1 TWSQVRR
8 FVSEVTE
15 VFDDCDSK
23 DPLVGPSAAAAAD
36 TEHARF
42 QHPAAWIVAAWAMLV
57 AIDWALTTTTMP
69 RAVAWVSAQPWAF
82 ALDLPSSFWFWA
94 NDALAWVQMNLV
106 EISVAMTHPF
116 AAEWLCFCVV
126 SAVVLI
132 VETNHSHKRGSERA
146 WVWLAY
152 AVLSLVADMALAAV
166 LGPPA
171 SDRKGR
177 ACEPDSS
184 SAGCGTTL
192 AGVAD
197 RRAQRLQLAAADQS
211 PAAGEWRGIAL
222 LATVAMYV
230 AAGLQLRV
238 RSGVRL
244 RVSAALLAAD
254 LGFRR
259 LSGASAALM
268 GQSARHLAEH
278 VIVISALLSMR
289 EAAVAVQAMRSWHA
303 AVVRERRRGGPL
315 MVMQESAGK
324 TVSRLTVGGAY
335 THRVCFLC
343 LSGYCE
349 RCLLSME
356 IWPTTANSGSP
367 ADRQPEALSLES
379 PGSDSQPAFDADLAA
394 EALPVSPTRP
404 VAPVL
409 AAGRR
414 RVRKHGRTAVA
425 PATAVAAE
433 QAALVSGLPL
443 VGD

>member
-1 TWSQVRR
+1 MAQSPDLQGSTPIPSQQQQQQQQQKQQQQQREQPKQRSTWSQVRR

-69 RAVAWVSAQPWAF
+69 RAVAWASAQPWAF

-171 SDRKGR
+171 TDRKGR
-177 ACEPDSS
+177 ACEPGSS
-184 SAGCGTTL
+184 PAGCGTTL
-192 AGVAD
+192 AGAAD

-244 RVSAALLAAD
+244 RVSAALLVAD

-324 TVSRLTVGGAY
+324 T
-335 THRVCFLC
+335 
-343 LSGYCE
+343 
-349 RCLLSME
+349 
-356 IWPTTANSGSP
+356 
-367 ADRQPEALSLES
+367 
-379 PGSDSQPAFDADLAA
+379 
-394 EALPVSPTRP
+394 
-404 VAPVL
+404 
-409 AAGRR
+409 
-414 RVRKHGRTAVA
+414 
-425 PATAVAAE
+425 
-433 QAALVSGLPL
+433 
-443 VGD
+443 